1 MTTQNTDAAD
11 VVGPEL
17 DELPSSWLTAQQV
30 ASRAGRHVVRVRA
43 ALYAGELHGH
53 QRTDR
58 GHWRVHVDSVDAWI
72 RAEHNAARASARAC
86 GCTRVVPV
94 RSA

>member
-1 MTTQNTDAAD
+1 MTTHDIDGETGAED
-11 VVGPEL
+11 V
-17 DELPSSWLTAQQV
+17 PSPWLTAAQAAQ
-30 ASRAGRHVVRVRA
+30 RAGRHPVVVRA

-53 QRTDR
+53 QRTER

-72 RAEHNAARASARAC
+72 RADPQRAARASQRAC
-86 GCTRVVPV
+86 GCARVVPQ